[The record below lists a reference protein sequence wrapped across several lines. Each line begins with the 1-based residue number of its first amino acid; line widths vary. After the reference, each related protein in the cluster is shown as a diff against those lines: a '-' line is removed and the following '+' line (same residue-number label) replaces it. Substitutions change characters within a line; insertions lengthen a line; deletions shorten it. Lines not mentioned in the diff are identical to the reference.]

1 MSEQSLENMESIFY
15 VTFLYFS
22 VDAFSC
28 YEEFRKLFSQFNQQL
43 VLRNT
48 S

>member
-15 VTFLYFS
+15 AMFFYFS

-28 YEEFRKLFSQFNQQL
+28 YEEFRKLFFHSLINNWF
-43 VLRNT
+43 
-48 S
+48 